1 MSDLK
6 VIDGGDQPLFPLQRL
21 VFPGIAIPMRIF
33 EQRYLRLVRE
43 ALAAGS
49 GFGVVP
55 ILAGREVGATPTIAP
70 LGTWVQIVDWSTLPN
85 GLLGIEIRGE
95 RRLRVG
101 ATRVEADG
109 LMRGEVTLL
118 AEEVPLALAED
129 DADLVGLLGELA
141 RELGVAERYLG
152 ADLDGGQL
160 TWRLADLLPVPLVDK
175 LALLELDDPAARL
188 ALVRRWVWGLAQ
200 QR

>member
-1 MSDLK
+1 MSDSA
-6 VIDGGDQPLFPLQRL
+6 VREGGYQPLFPLQRL

-43 ALAAGS
+43 SLAS
-49 GFGVVP
+49 DTGFGVVP

-70 LGTWVQIVDWSTLPN
+70 LGTWVRIADWSTLPN

-109 LMRGEVTLL
+109 LMRGEVSLL

-152 ADLDGGQL
+152 ADLDGSQL
-160 TWRLADLLPVPLVDK
+160 AWRLADLLPVPLADN
-175 LALLELDDPAARL
+175 LALLELDDPGARL
-188 ALVRRWVWGLAQ
+188 AEVRRWVWQMAQ
-200 QR
+200 R

>member
-1 MSDLK
+1 MSDSM

-21 VFPGIAIPMRIF
+21 VFPGVAIPMRIF

-43 ALAAGS
+43 SLAADS
-49 GFGVVP
+49 SFGVVP
-55 ILAGREVGATPTIAP
+55 IFAGREVGATPTIAP
-70 LGTWVQIVDWSTLPN
+70 LGTWVRIVDWSTLPN

-109 LMRGEVTLL
+109 LMRGDVTLL
-118 AEEVPLALAED
+118 AAEEPLALAEN

-152 ADLDGGQL
+152 ADLDGSQL
-160 TWRLADLLPVPLVDK
+160 AWRLADLLPVPLADK

-188 ALVRRWVWGLAQ
+188 ALVRRWVWQMAQ
-200 QR
+200 R

>member
-1 MSDLK
+1 MTDSLK
-6 VIDGGDQPLFPLQRL
+6 AAAQEQPLFPLQRL
-21 VFPGIAIPMRIF
+21 VFPGVAIPMRIF
-33 EQRYLRLVRE
+33 EQRYLRLVRDS
-43 ALAAGS
+43 LAADT

-55 ILAGREVGATPTIAP
+55 ILAGREVGAAPTIAP
-70 LGTWVQIVDWSTLPN
+70 LGTWVRIVDWSTLPN

-118 AEEVPLALAED
+118 AAETPLPLAAED
-129 DADLVGLLGELA
+129 TDLVGLLGELA

-152 ADLDGGQL
+152 ADLDGSQL
-160 TWRLADLLPVPLVDK
+160 TWRLADLLPVPLADK
-175 LALLELDDPAARL
+175 LALLELDDPTARL
-188 ALVRRWVWGLAQ
+188 ALVRRWVWQMAQ
-200 QR
+200 R

>member
-1 MSDLK
+1 MSDSMALER
-6 VIDGGDQPLFPLQRL
+6 GGQPLFPLQRL

-43 ALAAGS
+43 CLAADS

-55 ILAGREVGATPTIAP
+55 ILAGREVGATPTIASV
-70 LGTWVQIVDWSTLPN
+70 GTWVRIVDWSTLPN

-118 AEEVPLALAED
+118 AEEAPLALTEG
-129 DADLVGLLGELA
+129 DADLVALLGELA
-141 RELGVAERYLG
+141 RELGVAERYLDD
-152 ADLDGGQL
+152 APDGSQL
-160 TWRLADLLPVPLVDK
+160 AWRLADLLPVPIERK
-175 LALLELDDPAARL
+175 LALLELDEPAARL
-188 ALVRRWVWGLAQ
+188 TEVRRWVWQMAQ
-200 QR
+200 R